1 MDSNFNNR
9 AVRISAGPL
18 QPLGDQ
24 GVLASFPDEDRALH
38 FAECVRQLAL
48 AEVVDVVQAYTTV
61 AVYFDLLRI
70 RYAELAA
77 RLQPLVNATPE
88 TRSLGR
94 LHQLP
99 CCYELQQDLQHVAQ
113 RCGLS
118 PEEVIRLHTG
128 TIYTVYAIGFC
139 PGFPYLGYLP
149 EPLVGVPRLATPRP
163 RIEAGSVGMTGRQT
177 GIYTL
182 PRPGGWCLIGRTPL
196 ILVDV
201 AVNYFPLRTGDRIQF
216 VRIQESE
223 FRQLEGERL

>member
-1 MDSNFNNR
+1 MDPNLNNT
-9 AVRISAGPL
+9 AARIPAGPL

-24 GVLASFPDEDRALH
+24 AVLASFPDEDRALH
-38 FAECVRQLAL
+38 FAERVRQHLL
-48 AEVVDVVQAYTTV
+48 EGVVDVVQAYTTV
-61 AVYFDLLRI
+61 AVYYDLQRI
-70 RYAELAA
+70 RYVEMVD
-77 RLQPLVNATPE
+77 RLQPLLNAVPD

-99 CCYELQQDLQHVAQ
+99 CCYELQQDLQHVTQ
-113 RCGLS
+113 LCGLS
-118 PEEVIRLHTG
+118 ADEVIRLHTG

-149 EPLVGVPRLATPRP
+149 PPLVGVPRLATPRP
-163 RIEAGSVGMTGRQT
+163 RVEAGSVGMTGRQT
-177 GIYTL
+177 GVYTL

-201 AVNYFPLRTGDRIQF
+201 AANYFPLRTGDRIQF
-216 VRIQESE
+216 VRIQESD